1 MTERKKV
8 PNVPPKKT
16 VYFVLCK
23 VFIKMEEKTND
34 AGRRLSDFML
44 IRGHACTVVGG
55 TPAWSC
61 KEAEQEYERKSP

>member
-34 AGRRLSDFML
+34 
-44 IRGHACTVVGG
+44 VG
-55 TPAWSC
+55 
-61 KEAEQEYERKSP
+61 